1 MKNDVPKYK
10 TLTYVIFVSHLCA
23 LKRFY
28 FWLDP
33 DNFLSFLTLF
43 KCLVA
48 LAMAT
53 FLDTRTSLAS
63 STNIRIIK
71 M

>member
-33 DNFLSFLTLF
+33 DNFLSFVGNNLCDLCGVQQ
-43 KCLVA
+43 KPPQLLYQDHDA
-48 LAMAT
+48 L
-53 FLDTRTSLAS
+53 LC
-63 STNIRIIK
+63 
-71 M
+71 